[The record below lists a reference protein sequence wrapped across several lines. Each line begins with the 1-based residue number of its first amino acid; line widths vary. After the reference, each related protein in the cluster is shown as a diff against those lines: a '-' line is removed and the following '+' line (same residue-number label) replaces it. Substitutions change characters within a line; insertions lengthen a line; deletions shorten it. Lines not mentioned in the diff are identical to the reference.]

1 MMDNPTTDTESNSY
15 EITVTRSFEVDIS
28 EEGEE
33 RLMAQ
38 MGVDDSEKAVE
49 LSLMQSEKQ
58 NVSPEEK
65 LLMVEVNA
73 DGPSDD

>member
-38 MGVDDSEKAVE
+38 MGVDDPEKAVE